1 MAVRASW
8 KGYLKLSLV
17 ACPVKLFTATTTSN
31 RIAFNMLHKDT
42 KNRVQMKPYD
52 PELGEVSRADLVKG
66 YEFEKDR
73 YVVVNDEELDKLEIE
88 SSKTINIE
96 QFVNVA
102 ELDDLYLDSPYF
114 MAPDGP
120 VAQETFGVI
129 LAAMQDR
136 KKAAIGRVV
145 LSQRERQVVIQ
156 VRDKGFVMT
165 TLRNANEVRRAEDAF
180 EDIVIKKPDAKTLK
194 LAEQIIDQFEAPF
207 DASKFVDRYQEAL
220 LDVVQSKIRGEQ
232 PVLARAPER
241 GKIINLMD
249 ALKRSLEEGAA
260 SKPPAKSKTR
270 APAAATVA
278 KPAAAKPAAA
288 VKKAPVRKRAAG

>member
-1 MAVRASW
+1 MAARASW

-17 ACPVKLFTATTTSN
+17 ACPVKLFTATTSSN
-31 RIAFNMLHKDT
+31 RISFHLLHKET

-52 PELGEVSRADLVKG
+52 PELGEVARTDLVKG

-73 YVVVNDEELDKLEIE
+73 YVVVNEEELEKLEIE
-88 SSKTINIE
+88 SSKTISIE
-96 QFVNVA
+96 QFVNA
-102 ELDDLYLDSPYF
+102 SDLDGLYLDSPYF

-120 VAQETFGVI
+120 VAQETFSIVH
-129 LAAMQDR
+129 AAMHDR

-156 VRDKGFVMT
+156 VRDNGFVMT
-165 TLRNANEVRRAEDAF
+165 TLRNANEVRKPTEAF
-180 EDIVIKKPDAKTLK
+180 EDIKVKKPDAKALK

-241 GKIINLMD
+241 GKVINLMD
-249 ALKRSLEEGAA
+249 ALKRSLEQRGA
-260 SKPPAKSKTR
+260 SKPPAKSKAR
-270 APAAATVA
+270 APASAAKAAT
-278 KPAAAKPAAA
+278 
-288 VKKAPVRKRAAG
+288 KKAPAKKRASG

>member
-1 MAVRASW
+1 
-8 KGYLKLSLV
+8 
-17 ACPVKLFTATTTSN
+17 
-31 RIAFNMLHKDT
+31 
-42 KNRVQMKPYD
+42 
-52 PELGEVSRADLVKG
+52 
-66 YEFEKDR
+66 
-73 YVVVNDEELDKLEIE
+73 
-88 SSKTINIE
+88 
-96 QFVNVA
+96 
-102 ELDDLYLDSPYF
+102 

-207 DASKFVDRYQEAL
+207 DASKFVDRYQQAL
-220 LDVVQSKIRGEQ
+220 LDVVQSKICGEQ

-241 GKIINLMD
+241 GKVINLMD

-270 APAAATVA
+270 APAATVA
-278 KPAAAKPAAA
+278 KPTTAKPAAA

>member
-207 DASKFVDRYQEAL
+207 DASKFIDRYQEAL

-241 GKIINLMD
+241 GKVINLMD

-288 VKKAPVRKRAAG
+288 VKKAPARKRAAG

>member
-31 RIAFNMLHKDT
+31 RIAFNLLHKDT

-180 EDIVIKKPDAKTLK
+180 EDIVIKKPDARTLK

-241 GKIINLMD
+241 GKVINLMD

-270 APAAATVA
+270 APAATVA
-278 KPAAAKPAAA
+278 KPTAAKPAAA

>member
-8 KGYLKLSLV
+8 TGYLKLSLV

-66 YEFEKDR
+66 YEFQKGR

-207 DASKFVDRYQEAL
+207 DASKFVDRYQQAL

-241 GKIINLMD
+241 GKVINLMD

-270 APAAATVA
+270 APAATVA
-278 KPAAAKPAAA
+278 KPTTAKPAAA

>member
-129 LAAMQDR
+129 LAAMNDR
-136 KKAAIGRVV
+136 KKAATGRVV

-207 DASKFVDRYQEAL
+207 DASKFIDRYQEAL

-241 GKIINLMD
+241 GKVINLMD

-288 VKKAPVRKRAAG
+288 VKKAPARKRAAG